1 MSATVAQERPS
12 VGRLLRAARKP
23 QPRTTNFK
31 ALWFVVIAA
40 NLFGL
45 LMILSASSVT
55 ALYQYGT
62 SWYQFRLQAGW
73 FVIGCCAMFAMSRYS
88 YEKLSKWMK

>member
-1 MSATVAQERPS
+1 MSATVAEKRPT
-12 VGRLLRAARKP
+12 VGRLLRSAREP

-31 ALWFVVIAA
+31 VLWFVVIAA

-62 SWYQFRLQAGW
+62 SWYRSAFRRSG
-73 FVIGCCAMFAMSRYS
+73 
-88 YEKLSKWMK
+88 LSLGVAQCFS

>member
-1 MSATVAQERPS
+1 MSATVTEARPL
-12 VGRLLRAARKP
+12 VGRVLRAAREP
-23 QPRTTNFK
+23 QPRTTDFK
-31 ALWFVVIAA
+31 ILWIVVVAA

-62 SWYQFRLQAGW
+62 SWYQFRLQA
-73 FVIGCCAMFAMSRYS
+73 
-88 YEKLSKWMK
+88 L